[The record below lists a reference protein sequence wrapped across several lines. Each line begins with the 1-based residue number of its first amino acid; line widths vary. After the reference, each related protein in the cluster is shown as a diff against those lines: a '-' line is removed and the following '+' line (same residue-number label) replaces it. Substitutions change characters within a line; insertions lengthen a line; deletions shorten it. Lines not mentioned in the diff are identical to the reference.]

1 MALDLTVSV
10 CTSVIHLH
18 GALGRPVWVMVPS
31 VPEWRYG
38 LRGERM
44 PWYPSVRL
52 LRQAEG
58 ADWTEVTN
66 RVRAGLERVIAG
78 EGLTI

>member
-1 MALDLTVSV
+1 MCTALDLTVSV
-10 CTSVIHLH
+10 CTAVIHLN

-38 LRGERM
+38 REGESM

-52 LRQAEG
+52 FRQRSSN
-58 ADWTEVTN
+58 DWDDVFSAVA
-66 RVRAGLERVIAG
+66 RALAVRASA
-78 EGLTI
+78 